1 MKDISVDSV
10 RSEMKVPPE
19 LQDAYT
25 RIVKAGLKLMFDPS
39 TRDQTIEFMDGEGN
53 FPQKLGEGIAAV
65 MSLLYRESN
74 QTMPPQL
81 IIPAGI
87 ELLVHAAEV
96 AEKGG
101 EAIDAQVVAEAMGVY
116 VESVMKQFGIDPA
129 QMQGMVSGMDSG
141 LPAPTEGGQE

>member
-1 MKDISVDSV
+1 MQDISVESV
-10 RSEMKVPPE
+10 RGEMKVPPE
-19 LQDAYT
+19 LKDAYS

-39 TRDQTIEFMDGEGN
+39 TRDQTIAFMDGEGN

-65 MSLLYRESN
+65 MAMLFRESN

-81 IIPAGI
+81 IVPAGI

-101 EAIDAQVVAEAMGVY
+101 EQVDAQVVAEAMGVY
-116 VESVMKQFGIDPA
+116 VEAVMKQFGVDPA

-141 LPAPTEGGQE
+141 LAAPTEGSPQ